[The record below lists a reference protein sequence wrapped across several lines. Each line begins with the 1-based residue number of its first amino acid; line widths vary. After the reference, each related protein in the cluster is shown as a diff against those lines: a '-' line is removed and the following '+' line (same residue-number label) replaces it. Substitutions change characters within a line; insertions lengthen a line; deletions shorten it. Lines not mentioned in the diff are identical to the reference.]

1 MYIYETPSET
11 IGNILLEVCELADI
25 KPPKHP
31 KELVLFIRQNY
42 AKYNMSIIRDSLN
55 KWVMGIIDVK
65 KPEYLNAQF
74 VATVMYKAINSGLL
88 GQVDYYKP
96 PQEKKIETF
105 TRLTPEEERQAY
117 EEMKRIWFEYESSRK
132 FDSFPMFFSSKYE
145 YIRSFDE
152 MQYPDFAID
161 MMISEL
167 QVALED
173 KYKRDQTK
181 NNPFMTFIN
190 NFSLPNIN
198 WRMFACVC
206 LHYRTQYAN
215 RNI

>member
-65 KPEYLNAQF
+65 KPDTLNAQF
-74 VATVMYKAINSGLL
+74 VATVMYKAISSGLL
-88 GQVDYYKP
+88 GEIDIVKP
-96 PQEKKIETF
+96 KQNRVENTIK
-105 TRLTPEEERQAY
+105 LTPEEEKLAY
-117 EEMKRIWFEYESSRK
+117 EEMKRIWFDYESSRK

-145 YIRSFDE
+145 YIRSFDD
-152 MQYPDFAID
+152 MQYPDFAIE

-167 QVALED
+167 KLAIED
-173 KYKRDQTK
+173 KHKRDQARK
-181 NNPFMTFIN
+181 NPFDVFIN
-190 NFSLPNIN
+190 SFSLPNIN

>member
-11 IGNILLEVCELADI
+11 IGNALLEVCELADI
-25 KPPKHP
+25 KPPKYP
-31 KELVLFIRQNY
+31 KELVLFIKQNY
-42 AKYNMSIIRDSLN
+42 GKYNMGVIRESLN

-65 KPEYLNAQF
+65 KPETLNAQF

-88 GQVDYYKP
+88 GEIDILRPKQNKV
-96 PQEKKIETF
+96 ESF
-105 TRLTPEEERQAY
+105 TRLTPEEERMGYEDMKRVWYEY
-117 EEMKRIWFEYESSRK
+117 EETRK

-145 YIRSFDE
+145 YIRTFDS
-152 MQYPDFAID
+152 MQYPEFTIEI
-161 MMISEL
+161 MISEL
-167 QVALED
+167 QLAIAD
-173 KYKRDQTK
+173 KHKRDQAK
-181 NNPFMTFIN
+181 NNPFSTFIN

-206 LHYRTQYAN
+206 LHYRTLYAN